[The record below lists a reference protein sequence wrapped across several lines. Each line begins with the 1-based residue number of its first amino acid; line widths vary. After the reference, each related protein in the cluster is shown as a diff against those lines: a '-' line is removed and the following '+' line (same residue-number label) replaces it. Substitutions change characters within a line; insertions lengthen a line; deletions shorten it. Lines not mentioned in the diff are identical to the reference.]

1 MKCNR
6 GNTGT
11 RCDSVTELLLD
22 SLVFMTSLNIGVIG
36 ETQPNSIYGYLFQ
49 VKLGLLLFHRTLSL
63 SFRFL
68 TNVNL
73 TLNPYK
79 ESNGEVLVIR
89 HLHCLINCLIKPII
103 FILASYQVRDV
114 YEARQRFLM

>member
-6 GNTGT
+6 GNTAT

-36 ETQPNSIYGYLFQ
+36 ETQPNYIYGYLFQ

-63 SFRFL
+63 SL
-68 TNVNL
+68 
-73 TLNPYK
+73 
-79 ESNGEVLVIR
+79 
-89 HLHCLINCLIKPII
+89 
-103 FILASYQVRDV
+103 
-114 YEARQRFLM
+114 